1 MSHFFLIGSI
11 LNFVFL
17 YSRCILVDA
26 YFSHTPSHQRD
37 TSWVYHPNEVL
48 QSLMKAGAGRG
59 FVSISPNCSSV
70 PMGTILMVGQAPSDD
85 GCVYS
90 RKW

>member
-1 MSHFFLIGSI
+1 MSHCSLIGPV
-11 LNFVFL
+11 LNFAFL
-17 YSRCILVDA
+17 YSWCILVDA

-37 TSWVYHPNEVL
+37 ASWVYHPNKVL
-48 QSLMKAGAGRG
+48 WSLMKAGAGRG
-59 FVSISPNCSSV
+59 FVSISPNCSAV
-70 PMGTILMVGQAPSDD
+70 LTGTISMVGLAPYDD